1 MTRLGEYA
9 YGKLRQLGGSEGVSA
24 ECLLPSGLLAA
35 EYFLRKRT
43 DKMLAAFA
51 SRAGNALCCCPP
63 FFIFRCFSVMT
74 DRPFRPAPLML
85 IVSLPITS
93 FEAFCSQ
100 RAIAWSSSSSSPRV
114 SGLALNQLGGGDCHH
129 SPRVHLSKIWL
140 EQETSPPPQ
149 QETVTSDKIE
159 G

>member
-1 MTRLGEYA
+1 LTRLGEYA

-24 ECLLPSGLLAA
+24 ECLLPSGP
-35 EYFLRKRT
+35 
-43 DKMLAAFA
+43 LAAFA
-51 SRAGNALCCCPP
+51 SRTGKTLCCPP
-63 FFIFRCFSVMT
+63 LFILKCFSVMM

-85 IVSLPITS
+85 IALLPITS
-93 FEAFCSQ
+93 FEAFCAQ
-100 RAIAWSSSSSSPRV
+100 RAIARSSSSSSPRV

>member
-1 MTRLGEYA
+1 LTRLGEYA
-9 YGKLRQLGGSEGVSA
+9 YGKLRQLGGSEGVCA
-24 ECLLPSGLLAA
+24 ECLLSSGLLAA

-43 DKMLAAFA
+43 DTMLAAFA
-51 SRAGNALCCCPP
+51 SRTGKTLCCPP
-63 FFIFRCFSVMT
+63 FFILKCFSVMM

-85 IVSLPITS
+85 MALLPITS

-129 SPRVHLSKIWL
+129 SPRVHLSKIWPR
-140 EQETSPPPQ
+140 TGNFASAA
-149 QETVTSDKIE
+149 TGNRDV